1 MVNIP
6 LAVSA
11 QQVNYN
17 LPGLRP
23 ATHLKLNGK
32 ILALMYQ
39 GSITSWNDPRIAA
52 INPGVALP
60 HTRVVPL
67 HRADSSGDTFLFTSY
82 LSTQDAPWDRVTG
95 YGTTVN
101 WPPVPG
107 ARAETRNTGMVAG
120 CRATPGCVAYIGI
133 AYLTSATNGGLGYA
147 SLRNA
152 LGAYEPPTPKTIGT
166 AVAGFVS
173 TTPVNQTISMVD
185 GPAVTGY
192 PIVNYEYAIV
202 STRQRS
208 AAKARDIKAFLRWV
222 ITEGNARQYLDQF
235 RFQPLRLT
243 LLPAARASYAQE
255 NAALTAASA
264 QATGL
269 PWIVAM
275 LILAIVLA
283 FVLYR
288 AQRWLSRS
296 THRVLNIGML
306 AATVALVVSAVWLI
320 GSFAVART
328 DLQRAA
334 GHGSEPAEALA
345 QAAIDTQQA
354 RGYQVLNLI
363 SRSGDATFVKDFQA
377 VRAKLG
383 PGPGTLLAAAA
394 SSSSGADAH
403 WAAAAGRDLQSW

>member
-1 MVNIP
+1 MALRSRVLAVVAAALPLVLAAGYSGSTVLGEASAAQAGPGGGIPAGPAPGPQSLSETGSTLLYPVLRNWAAAYRQQHPNVSIATAATGSGKGIAEASAGRADIGASDAYLSSGDLVTNPAMVNIP

-32 ILALMYQ
+32 VLALMYQ
-39 GSITSWNDPRIAA
+39 GAITSWSDPRIAA

-82 LSTQDAPWDRVTG
+82 LSTQDAAWDRVTG

-120 CRATPGCVAYIGI
+120 CKATPGCVAYIGI
-133 AYLTSATNGGLGYA
+133 AYLASATAGGLGYA

-152 LGAYEPPTPKTIGT
+152 LGDYEPPTPKSIGT
-166 AVAGFVS
+166 VVTTFVS
-173 TTPVNQTISMVD
+173 TTPVNETISMVD

-208 AAKARDIKAFLRWV
+208 AAKARDIKAFLHWV
-222 ITEGNARQYLDQF
+222 VTEGNAPQYLDQF
-235 RFQPLRLT
+235 RFQPL
-243 LLPAARASYAQE
+243 PASIVSLSDAQI
-255 NAALTAASA
+255 AK
-264 QATGL
+264 
-269 PWIVAM
+269 
-275 LILAIVLA
+275 
-283 FVLYR
+283 
-288 AQRWLSRS
+288 
-296 THRVLNIGML
+296 IG
-306 AATVALVVSAVWLI
+306 
-320 GSFAVART
+320 
-328 DLQRAA
+328 Q
-334 GHGSEPAEALA
+334 P
-345 QAAIDTQQA
+345 
-354 RGYQVLNLI
+354 
-363 SRSGDATFVKDFQA
+363 
-377 VRAKLG
+377 
-383 PGPGTLLAAAA
+383 
-394 SSSSGADAH
+394 
-403 WAAAAGRDLQSW
+403 

>member
-1 MVNIP
+1 VLAVVAAALPLALAAGCSGSIVPGARAARSGPGGGIPSGPANGPQSLSETGSTLLYPLLRTWAAAYKQQHANVSIATAATGSGKGITEASAGAVDIGASDAYLSSGDLVSNQTMVNIP

-39 GSITSWNDPRIAA
+39 GAITSWNDPRIAA
-52 INPGVALP
+52 INPGVTLP

-67 HRADSSGDTFLFTSY
+67 HRAESSGDTFLFTSY
-82 LSTQDAPWDRVTG
+82 LSTQDAAWDRVTG

-120 CRATPGCVAYIGI
+120 CEATPGCVAYIGI

-152 LGAYEPPTPKTIGT
+152 LGDYEPPTPKTIGT
-166 AVAGFVS
+166 AVTSFVS
-173 TTPVNQTISMVD
+173 TTPVNETISMVD

-208 AAKARDIKAFLRWV
+208 AAKARDIKAFLHWV
-222 ITEGNARQYLDQF
+222 ITAGNAPQYLDQF
-235 RFQPLRLT
+235 RFQPL
-243 LLPAARASYAQE
+243 PASIVSLSDAQI
-255 NAALTAASA
+255 AK
-264 QATGL
+264 
-269 PWIVAM
+269 
-275 LILAIVLA
+275 
-283 FVLYR
+283 
-288 AQRWLSRS
+288 
-296 THRVLNIGML
+296 IG
-306 AATVALVVSAVWLI
+306 
-320 GSFAVART
+320 
-328 DLQRAA
+328 
-334 GHGSEPAEALA
+334 
-345 QAAIDTQQA
+345 
-354 RGYQVLNLI
+354 
-363 SRSGDATFVKDFQA
+363 
-377 VRAKLG
+377 
-383 PGPGTLLAAAA
+383 
-394 SSSSGADAH
+394 
-403 WAAAAGRDLQSW
+403 

>member
-1 MVNIP
+1 VALRSRVLAAVAAALPLVLAAGCSGGTAPGEAAAAQARPGGGIPAGPAPGPEALSETGSTLLYPVLRNWAAAYRQQHSNVSIATAATGSGKGIAEASAGHVDIGASDAYLSSGDLITNPAMVNIP

-23 ATHLKLNGK
+23 GTHLKLNGK

-52 INPGVALP
+52 INPRVALP

-120 CRATPGCVAYIGI
+120 CKATPGCVAYIGI

-152 LGAYEPPTPKTIGT
+152 LGDYEPPTPKTIGT
-166 AVAGFVS
+166 AVTSFVS
-173 TTPVNQTISMVD
+173 TTPVSETISMVD

-208 AAKARDIKAFLRWV
+208 AAKARDIKAFLHWV
-222 ITEGNARQYLDQF
+222 ITEGNAPQYLDQF
-235 RFQPLRLT
+235 RFQPL
-243 LLPAARASYAQE
+243 PASIVSLSDAQI
-255 NAALTAASA
+255 AK
-264 QATGL
+264 
-269 PWIVAM
+269 
-275 LILAIVLA
+275 
-283 FVLYR
+283 
-288 AQRWLSRS
+288 
-296 THRVLNIGML
+296 IG
-306 AATVALVVSAVWLI
+306 
-320 GSFAVART
+320 
-328 DLQRAA
+328 
-334 GHGSEPAEALA
+334 
-345 QAAIDTQQA
+345 
-354 RGYQVLNLI
+354 
-363 SRSGDATFVKDFQA
+363 
-377 VRAKLG
+377 
-383 PGPGTLLAAAA
+383 
-394 SSSSGADAH
+394 
-403 WAAAAGRDLQSW
+403 